1 MAVKNITEYLNE
13 LVETFLKKKGMED
26 TEELHC
32 EKSAIRISESKLKHV
47 IHAAARSE
55 AGFKIYYSQYK
66 KGNGYNVF
74 INKSFANYAYQRISK
89 LNIYKQKLKRIK
101 TNE

>member
-1 MAVKNITEYLNE
+1 MTVKNITEQLNK
-13 LVETFLKKKGMED
+13 LSRTFMKKKGTED
-26 TEELHC
+26 VEELHC
-32 EKSAIRISESKLKHV
+32 EKDAIRISESKLKHV
-47 IHAAARSE
+47 LHAASRSE

-66 KGNGYNVF
+66 RGNGYNVF

-101 TNE
+101 KD

>member
-1 MAVKNITEYLNE
+1 MAVKDLTEQFNKLSR
-13 LVETFLKKKGMED
+13 TFMKKKGMVGV
-26 TEELHC
+26 EELHC

-47 IHAAARSE
+47 LHAAARSE

-89 LNIYKQKLKRIK
+89 LNIYKKKLKRIK
-101 TNE
+101 NNG